1 MVTSTINRQKYTSYI
16 CSFGYVTTAAWK
28 CPPCKKDAKIDTQ
41 KLQNTREN
49 LKVCQLPTKHHN
61 EQFNA
66 VKFQSVSVKKSNF
79 RWWSTRVD
87 VGEKRVNNL
96 YPHLLTHRTF
106 TRWSWKDDK
115 WIKLTWVELRWGAF
129 NDSKCLIFSLSIF
142 FPSLFDLQIS
152 RTWTGIIRC
161 YKNQFSS

>member
-66 VKFQSVSVKKSNF
+66 VKFQSVSVKKAIFADEALAWTSVK
-79 RWWSTRVD
+79 RELIIYTHICSLIELSP
-87 VGEKRVNNL
+87 GEAERM
-96 YPHLLTHRTF
+96 
-106 TRWSWKDDK
+106 
-115 WIKLTWVELRWGAF
+115 
-129 NDSKCLIFSLSIF
+129 
-142 FPSLFDLQIS
+142 IS
-152 RTWTGIIRC
+152 G
-161 YKNQFSS
+161 